1 MSWIEEEEKLLR
13 IQNNYKREP
22 VDSIKCFFLFMNKN
36 KYIDQITDEM
46 IHVQDG
52 VISKERVLK
61 LIQEKRYH
69 KQNVKY
75 VFKDAW
81 MFLVDLEPDQI
92 QIYSQ
97 MDVSIR
103 FLTTLPLLEDISVSP
118 SIFIFHDIN
127 AIYFLFEEVES
138 EIRVTPKS
146 ALKKGGIK
154 RHETKKVSYSKHFN
168 KTRKNIS
175 V

>member
-1 MSWIEEEEKLLR
+1 MSWIEEEDKLLR
-13 IQNNYKREP
+13 IQSNYRREP

-36 KYIDQITDEM
+36 NYIEQIADEM
-46 IHVQDG
+46 VCVQEG
-52 VISKERVLK
+52 KISKERVLK

-69 KQNVKY
+69 KPNVKY

-118 SIFIFHDIN
+118 SIFIFHD
-127 AIYFLFEEVES
+127 YVCYPFLIPLLPEF
-138 EIRVTPKS
+138 I
-146 ALKKGGIK
+146 
-154 RHETKKVSYSKHFN
+154 
-168 KTRKNIS
+168 
-175 V
+175 